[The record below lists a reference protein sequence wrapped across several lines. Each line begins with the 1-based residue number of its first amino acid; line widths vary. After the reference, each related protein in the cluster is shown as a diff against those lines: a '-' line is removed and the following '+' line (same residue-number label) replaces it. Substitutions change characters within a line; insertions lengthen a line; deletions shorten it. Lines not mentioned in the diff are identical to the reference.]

1 MPASEIDDIF
11 AAKGKFNPT
20 PSTSKLQ
27 DPASKKEKKQK
38 KRKRAA
44 QVQADQQPPSRTA
57 PETVIDPSLRLSVPT
72 KQRAKPEADDQPEK
86 KRRKS
91 QTEDEERFKDSKG
104 TGPSMFSPVDVPIC
118 LYHAVPPGRKTE
130 EGFSIYKEDELGIRD
145 HAGGTQLPR
154 FFVSEH

>member
-104 TGPSMFSPVDVPIC
+104 TGPR
-118 LYHAVPPGRKTE
+118 RKTE

-145 HAGGTQLPR
+145 HAGETPLCPFDCQCC
-154 FFVSEH
+154 F

>member
-11 AAKGKFNPT
+11 AAKGKVNPT
-20 PSTSKLQ
+20 PSTSKLP
-27 DPASKKEKKQK
+27 DPASNKEKKQK

-44 QVQADQQPPSRTA
+44 QVQADQQPPIRTA

-91 QTEDEERFKDSKG
+91 QKEDEERFKDSRG

-118 LYHAVPPGRKTE
+118 LYHAVPPRAQDRGRILNIQRGRTWHHRSRRRYAAASFLRE
-130 EGFSIYKEDELGIRD
+130 
-145 HAGGTQLPR
+145 
-154 FFVSEH
+154 